1 MEEPN
6 FDLKKIL
13 VGVDNSDDAQKA
25 FKCAIKLA
33 QATNAQL
40 LIVTVLEKHDMNVYE
55 VLDDDFI
62 HGKRE
67 DVEQHVQEYVKFAED
82 AGVQDVRGIISEG
95 NPGETIVED
104 VIPKYHPDLLIVG
117 SLDIKGP
124 KKIFGS
130 QAAAMAKHSPIS
142 VLVVR

>member
-25 FKCAIKLA
+25 FKYAIKLSKITEA
-33 QATNAQL
+33 KL
-40 LIVTVLEKHDMNVYE
+40 FIVTVLEDHDMNVYE

-67 DVEQHVQEYVKFAED
+67 DVEQHVQEYVKVAED
-82 AGVQDVRGIISEG
+82 AGVQDVQGVIAEG
-95 NPGETIVED
+95 NPGEVIVED
-104 VIPKYHPDLLIVG
+104 VIPKYHPDLLSIG
-117 SLDIKGP
+117 SLDVKSP
-124 KKIFGS
+124 KKLFGS
-130 QAAAMAKHSPIS
+130 QAASMAKHSPIS
-142 VLVVR
+142 VLVIR

>member
-1 MEEPN
+1 M
-6 FDLKKIL
+6 
-13 VGVDNSDDAQKA
+13 
-25 FKCAIKLA
+25 A

-55 VLDDDFI
+55 VLDEDFI

-67 DVEQHVQEYVKFAED
+67 DVEQHVQEYVKFAEN
-82 AGVQDVRGIISEG
+82 AGVQDVQGIIGEG
-95 NPGETIVED
+95 NPSETIVED
-104 VIPKYHPDLLIVG
+104 VIPKYHPDLLIIG

-142 VLVVR
+142 VLAVR

>member
-25 FKCAIKLA
+25 
-33 QATNAQL
+33 
-40 LIVTVLEKHDMNVYE
+40 
-55 VLDDDFI
+55 
-62 HGKRE
+62 
-67 DVEQHVQEYVKFAED
+67 
-82 AGVQDVRGIISEG
+82 GVQDVQGIISEG
-95 NPGETIVED
+95 NPSETIVED
-104 VIPKYHPDLLIVG
+104 VIPKYHPDLLIIG